1 LTTLKVAERIMF
13 FSRIIPTEARA
24 TIVALREG
32 TTEDKFLDYIWEK
45 RAMEHPRE
53 TRARGAWPF
62 VRLAEKISAVV
73 AATVNQ
79 ELSQEQ
85 TQESMFKEA
94 VAAKNVGAL
103 TVAHYALRRKRAK
116 VLVASAQH

>member
-1 LTTLKVAERIMF
+1 MMF

-45 RAMEHPRE
+45 RAMEYPRE
-53 TRARGAWPF
+53 SRSRGAWPF
-62 VRLAEKISAVV
+62 VRLAEKVSAAM
-73 AATVNQ
+73 AAAVSQ
-79 ELSQEQ
+79 EFSQEQ
-85 TQESMFKEA
+85 TQEPMFKEA

-116 VLVASAQH
+116 VLVAAAQH